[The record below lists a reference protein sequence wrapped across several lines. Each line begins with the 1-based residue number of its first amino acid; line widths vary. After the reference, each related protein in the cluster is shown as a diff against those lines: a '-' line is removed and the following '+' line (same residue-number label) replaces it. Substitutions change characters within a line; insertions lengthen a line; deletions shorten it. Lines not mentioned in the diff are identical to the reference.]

1 MGRIFSLGALVVL
14 FGLTFF
20 FTPPNKPDFS
30 LDDVK
35 LVDIEKPLITKPEKP
50 AVKKV
55 QSTKKLTK
63 PQQSVKWISKSPSV
77 AYDEPP
83 SPIGGFGA
91 IQGALKY
98 PEIARKAG
106 IQGRVIVQ
114 VLVSEKGKV
123 VDAQIIQSLGH
134 SGCDVAA
141 IKAIQSVNW
150 KPASRG
156 YKPVPGWI
164 AIPVIFKLK

>member
-1 MGRIFSLGALVVL
+1 MFSLGTLVVL

-20 FTPPNKPDFS
+20 FAPKPDKSDVS

-50 AVKKV
+50 VVKKV
-55 QSTKKLTK
+55 QPTKKLK
-63 PQQSVKWISKSPSV
+63 RISKSPSV

-106 IQGRVIVQ
+106 IQGRVVVQ

-123 VDAQIIQSLGH
+123 IDTQIIQSLGH

-156 YKPVPGWI
+156 YKPVLGWI

>member
-1 MGRIFSLGALVVL
+1 MGRIFSLGALVAL

-20 FTPPNKPDFS
+20 FAPKPERSDVS

-35 LVDIEKPLITKPEKP
+35 LVDIEKPLITKPERP
-50 AVKKV
+50 VVKKA
-55 QSTKKLTK
+55 QPTKKLTK

-98 PEIARKAG
+98 PEIPTESWHPRTCNRSSAC
-106 IQGRVIVQ
+106 I
-114 VLVSEKGKV
+114 
-123 VDAQIIQSLGH
+123 
-134 SGCDVAA
+134 
-141 IKAIQSVNW
+141 
-150 KPASRG
+150 
-156 YKPVPGWI
+156 
-164 AIPVIFKLK
+164 